1 MKVKLEEVKE
11 KSTKKQNTRNR
22 KSFTEE
28 EIEKY
33 CKSVEELL
41 DDIHDRCGDVN

>member
-1 MKVKLEEVKE
+1 MKVQLEEVKE
-11 KSTKKQNTRNR
+11 KNTKKKITRKR

-28 EIEKY
+28 EIDLY

-41 DDIHDRCGDVN
+41 EDIHERCGDVN

>member
-1 MKVKLEEVKE
+1 MKVQLEEVKE
-11 KSTKKQNTRNR
+11 KGTKKKNTRKR

-41 DDIHDRCGDVN
+41 DDIHGRCGDLN